1 MNCFTS
7 NFIIDAVKPEDAGDV
22 MFMVLNQ
29 KGIDHALIS
38 LNVTMASYSISSSSS
53 SSSNGMCIY
62 QLNRYREKLIL

>member
-29 KGIDHALIS
+29 KGIDHALVS
-38 LNVTMASYSISSSSS
+38 LNVTMASYSILS
-53 SSSNGMCIY
+53 SSSNGMFID
-62 QLNRYREKLIL
+62 N

>member
-29 KGIDHALIS
+29 KGIDHALVS
-38 LNVTMASYSISSSSS
+38 LNVTMASYSILSS
-53 SSSNGMCIY
+53 SSSNGMF
-62 QLNRYREKLIL
+62 QMD